1 MAGLRG
7 QPPSLMV
14 ALSPV
19 FSLSAVIGKHCGQ
32 IHPVVMVTDNARGQV
47 SPCHF
52 RETSHE
58 SVSSLVV
65 VRGTRSKDVV
75 RQKKT
80 GFTAG
85 FRVNVPRCLLLSFLM
100 CFLNLFLLFIYIGL
114 YCRLPYIAYIVCRFE
129 PVS

>member
-1 MAGLRG
+1 
-7 QPPSLMV
+7 MV

-32 IHPVVMVTDNARGQV
+32 IHPVVMVTDNAHGQV

-58 SVSSLVV
+58 SVLSLVV

-75 RQKKT
+75 RQKNT

-85 FRVNVPRCLLLSFLM
+85 FRVNVPSSPLFSFLM
-100 CFLNLFLLFIYIGL
+100 YFLNLFFFRVYWPIYCHL
-114 YCRLPYIAYIVCRFE
+114 SCL
-129 PVS
+129 